1 MKKEFTKA
9 FKEQFK
15 EQEKEKLL
23 NKKAEA
29 FLERFKNLSPAE
41 QEKCLKKLNYEMG
54 LIQAK
59 IKDAK
64 ANMPSYHAVKLTT
77 KQKTILEIAS
87 ALVLGSSLGVL
98 VGTLSKTPEM
108 CVYMGLMGT
117 CVGYCLGMIGEE
129 TIEKTS
135 LVDFFRHLKAK
146 RLDKKIIK
154 HQAKQL
160 KLAKRLELV
169 KQAKLHGGSA
179 DIPEIDI

>member
-59 IKDAK
+59 IKDAE
-64 ANMPSYHAVKLTT
+64 ANMPSYHAVKLTE
-77 KQKTILEIAS
+77 KQETILNIVL
-87 ALVLGSSLGVL
+87 ALVVGSS
-98 VGTLSKTPEM
+98 VGGLTGTITKTPAIG
-108 CVYMGLMGT
+108 VYLGLIGT
-117 CVGYCLGMIGEE
+117 CLGYCLGVVGEHIIKE
-129 TIEKTS
+129 TS
-135 LVDFFRHLKAK
+135 LVDFFRDLKAK

-160 KLAKRLELV
+160 KLAKRLELI

>member
-23 NKKAEA
+23 DKKAEA

-54 LIQAK
+54 LIEAK

-64 ANMPSYHAVKLTT
+64 ANMPSYHAVKLTE

-87 ALVLGSSLGVL
+87 ALVVGLSFGGL
-98 VGTLSKTPEM
+98 GTLSKTPEM
-108 CVYMGLMGT
+108 GIYTGLLGT
-117 CVGYCLGMIGEE
+117 CVGYCLGSLGEHIIKE
-129 TIEKTS
+129 TS
-135 LVDFFRHLKAK
+135 VVDFFRDLKAK

-160 KLAKRLELV
+160 KLDKRLELV
-169 KQAKLHGGSA
+169 KQAKLHGDSA